1 MIARISIVSAL
12 VVVAA
17 LALVVQSGSEMDA
30 PPATPTP
37 DSVAVPVSSPN
48 ALSRANVIARFTP
61 TPNPAVDHL
70 GIYFINRDGSGL
82 RRIVEG
88 EVFRA
93 DVSPDGTEVIY
104 QRDNQ
109 FVVTDV
115 QTGVTRVV
123 ASPPAEGQLLR
134 AKWSA
139 AGTYISFS
147 MDEKRGVKSTWLVR
161 PDGSGMKQLF
171 ANEGHSLFVGDWL
184 RDDSV
189 ALAVTDQFV
198 EYGVSASPPSWHIVR
213 MTPDGSISD
222 PLAEYEPCY
231 CGAGINFPRVSPDG
245 EQFAY
250 SDHTGDVFV
259 LNLDGTSLRSIT
271 PGTDFAYLVDWTLD
285 GEGVVYSTFEVGAG
299 GGTPTLYRF
308 DLLDEATSPISAF
321 SRSIAPDGTVVRGL
335 LLGCSQPEGLIIDSP
350 DGTSEDLVGDRIP
363 GMWYLNN
370 AQWLPDGSG
379 IVFVV
384 SLSDLCN

>member
-1 MIARISIVSAL
+1 MIVRLGIVSAL
-12 VVVAA
+12 LVVAA
-17 LALVVQSGSEMDA
+17 LALIFESGSELST
-30 PPATPTP
+30 PPGTPTP
-37 DSVAVPVSSPN
+37 DNVAAPLSPAN
-48 ALSRANVIARFTP
+48 SLSQANVIARPTP

-70 GIYFINRDGSGL
+70 GIYFVNRDGSGL

-88 EVFRA
+88 EVFWA
-93 DVSPDGTEVIY
+93 DLSPDGTEVIY
-104 QRDNQ
+104 RRDNQ
-109 FVVTDV
+109 FVITDV

-123 ASPPAEGQLLR
+123 VTPPAEGYLLR
-134 AKWSA
+134 PKWSS

-161 PDGSGMKQLF
+161 PDGSGVKQLF
-171 ANEGHSLFVGDWL
+171 ADKGHSLFVGDWL

-198 EYGVSASPPSWHIVR
+198 EYGVSASPPSWDIVR
-213 MTPDGSISD
+213 ITPDGSISD

-259 LNLDGTSLRSIT
+259 LNLDGTESHNIT

-285 GEGVVYSTFEVGAG
+285 GEGVVYVTFEFGAG

-308 DLLDEATSPISAF
+308 DLLDETTSPILSF

-335 LLGCSQPEGLIIDSP
+335 LLGCSQPEGLIINSP

-363 GMWYLNN
+363 GMWYLNS

-384 SLSDLCN
+384 SLSNRCA